1 MDVVK
6 DIGETGMMKG
16 VAGRS
21 GLAMAAGADAE
32 DDAEGDAGA
41 KSRGLLFSRAC
52 LMASN
57 SGSPIGALKG

>member
-57 SGSPIGALKG
+57 